1 MHGIFLEA
9 CRILWNSKKHK
20 QHYDAIAEMNKELAK
35 HDASSASFVC
45 IADVP
50 QHKANAARA
59 AKFIDYLA
67 LSSTP
72 PALAVAL
79 TVALPCTRVHH
90 WLFESQSLEDA
101 RMRF

>member
-9 CRILWNSKKHK
+9 CRRLWNSRKHK

-45 IADVP
+45 IAGVP

-59 AKFIDYLA
+59 EFDTA
-67 LSSTP
+67 SS
-72 PALAVAL
+72 
-79 TVALPCTRVHH
+79 CG
-90 WLFESQSLEDA
+90 SLDCGFTLYA
-101 RMRF
+101 CASLVV